1 MSPSRTARRR
11 LTAAVLTALAVTA
24 GTAVTSVPATAVPAA
39 AGTAA
44 GTAADPAPVP
54 AVPATTSLLGSGPHG
69 FLGSTEHYDS
79 EGMFGYDY
87 VWYRPDGTST
97 LLSKAYSGGPAS
109 PNGFVSDVV
118 AVADDHDYRVI
129 RLHDMAKPAGTA
141 PVVIDLKQLGPTHRF
156 VAAYGS
162 TLLVE
167 VGTYDAPKELHL
179 VTKNGNSL
187 DDRKVT
193 GVPADIGQVATAS
206 GADGTAFVTYR
217 LPGAGYTKSAHAV
230 IDLASAAV
238 TRTYPPLTAGNG
250 GYWNAAVSPEKLAVW
265 RGADLVVTDRATG
278 TDTSIAVGQAEGAS
292 TLGLFGEWV
301 AYGKSTAPGGGRA
314 GDPLLPLTVRSLA
327 DGRTLQV
334 LDRVSGVAPGPDG
347 TLLARG
353 GTVDQGEGVYRIAV
367 GEDGV
372 PTAELIAS
380 TGESTA
386 LTFLSTSI
394 GPVVDLDAQ
403 NNRVYLNWKLSHGDF
418 TYTVELIHKRS
429 RQRYHHEMSSGY
441 GSFAFLWR
449 GNFARSEGDPGKA
462 AFNGD
467 YTWELTAKPTNGIG
481 PDLKRSG
488 DFTIARKPRMHDF
501 DDNGAPDLLFRD
513 SQGTLRRQ
521 DTMYDVWKSKV
532 VPAEDP
538 EYIGGGWNGY
548 KLIEAVG
555 DVAGTT
561 APDVVGR
568 DAAGV
573 LWLHQGTGD
582 ERKPLA
588 DRVRIG
594 AGWNIYTQLAGGSD
608 VTGDGRADVLA
619 TDTAGVMWLYKGT
632 GKPTA
637 PLANRVR
644 LGGGWNI
651 YPQITAVGNVA
662 GAPAGD
668 LVARDKA
675 GVLWL
680 YLGNGNG
687 TFASRV
693 RIGGGWNQYSQIVG
707 IGDATMD
714 GRADLYVFGPQ
725 NTSYV
730 YPGTGSWRTPFAT
743 RVPTDA
749 LVINSSG
756 WGIDHVT

>member
-11 LTAAVLTALAVTA
+11 LTAALITVLAVTA
-24 GTAVTSVPATAVPAA
+24 GTAVTAAPAVAAPAPGTVSA
-39 AGTAA
+39 AP
-44 GTAADPAPVP
+44 AADPLPVP
-54 AVPATTSLLGSGPHG
+54 KVPTGVEVISSGESG
-69 FLGSTEHYDS
+69 FLGSTEQSSD
-79 EGMFGYDY
+79 EGMYGYDY
-87 VWYRPDGTST
+87 TWYRPDGTST
-97 LLSKAYSGGPAS
+97 LLSKAYSAGPAL
-109 PNGFVSDVV
+109 PNALVSDIVP
-118 AVADDHDYRVI
+118 VADTYDYQVI

-141 PVVIDLKQLGPTHRF
+141 PVVLDLRQLGPTHKF
-156 VAAYGS
+156 VAAYGA
-162 TLLVE
+162 TLLVQ
-167 VGTYDAPKELHL
+167 VGAYNAPKELHL
-179 VTKNGNSL
+179 VTKNGTAL
-187 DDRKVT
+187 EDRKVT
-193 GVPADIGQVATAS
+193 GVPADIDRVISAT
-206 GADGTAFVTYR
+206 GTPGTAAVSYH
-217 LPGAGYTKSAHAV
+217 PVGATWSKSALAL
-230 IDLASAAV
+230 IDLAKGA
-238 TRTYPPLTAGNG
+238 TTGTYPPADDLSLYQPAV
-250 GYWNAAVSPEKLAVW
+250 VSPTKLVRWQGEK
-265 RGADLVVTDRATG
+265 LVVTDRASQADTTVTVG
-278 TDTSIAVGQAEGAS
+278 TADGGKALS
-292 TLGLFGEWV
+292 LFGDWV
-301 AYGKSTAPGGGRA
+301 AYGRTTDVGGGTA
-314 GDPLLPLTVRSLA
+314 GDALLPLTVRSLA
-327 DGRTLQV
+327 DGRTLTV
-334 LDRVSGVAPGPDG
+334 LDRVSSVVPGRDG

-353 GTVDQGEGVYRIAV
+353 GTEGKGEGVYRIAV
-367 GEDGV
+367 GTEGI
-372 PTAELIAS
+372 PTAELIAT
-380 TGESTA
+380 TGESTV
-386 LTFLSTSI
+386 LKFVSTNI
-394 GPVVDLDAQ
+394 GPVVDLDLQ
-403 NNRVYLNWKLSHGDF
+403 NNRIYLNWTLSHDNF
-418 TYTVELIHKRS
+418 TYTVELIHKQS
-429 RQRYHHEMSSGY
+429 RQRYHYEMSSGY
-441 GSFAFLWR
+441 RTFAFLWR
-449 GNFARSEGDPGKA
+449 GNFAWGESVPGKA

-481 PDLKRSG
+481 PDAHASG
-488 DFTIARKPRMHDF
+488 DFKVVRKPKIHDF
-501 DDNGAPDLLFRD
+501 DDNGSPDLLVRD
-513 SQGTLRRQ
+513 STGNLRRL
-521 DTMYDVWKSKV
+521 DTMFDAWHQKV
-532 VPAEDP
+532 VPVEDP

-644 LGGGWNI
+644 LGAGWNI
-651 YPQITAVGNVA
+651 YNQITAVGNVA

-714 GRADLYVFGPQ
+714 GRADLYVYGPQ